1 MVRLWDE
8 GILGVEEGEAPARH
22 TLTRQNIGNS
32 FCRAQKFCSTKI
44 IFIEPSFRKYRE
56 LITSKPVFWTRKV
69 CVQRHPER
77 IQNHPN
83 GVVCGTP
90 SVPKKRVK
98 SAGQTVHKK
107 IVNLNHIDSYSRNRM
122 NRERG
127 WRIEKEEREIKEKQE
142 SPFPPNYLHGGAH
155 T

>member
-1 MVRLWDE
+1 M
-8 GILGVEEGEAPARH
+8 GVG
-22 TLTRQNIGNS
+22 
-32 FCRAQKFCSTKI
+32 
-44 IFIEPSFRKYRE
+44 
-56 LITSKPVFWTRKV
+56 
-69 CVQRHPER
+69 
-77 IQNHPN
+77 IQNWRRLDEMI
-83 GVVCGTP
+83 GCKLLAFTP

-127 WRIEKEEREIKEKQE
+127 WRIEKEERGIKEKQE